1 MCSKQSKIDTWEGI
15 VLESIQ
21 YIQKGKEN
29 RNVHPTYALDIDIYN
44 LMRQRIKSVLSMMVK
59 AGKITEGDAP
69 NNKYYK

>member
-1 MCSKQSKIDTWEGI
+1 MRTTQSKIETWEGI

-21 YIQKGKEN
+21 YIQNGKEN

-44 LMRQRIKSVLSMMVK
+44 LMRKRIKSVLELMVK
-59 AGKITEGDAP
+59 DGKITEGDAP